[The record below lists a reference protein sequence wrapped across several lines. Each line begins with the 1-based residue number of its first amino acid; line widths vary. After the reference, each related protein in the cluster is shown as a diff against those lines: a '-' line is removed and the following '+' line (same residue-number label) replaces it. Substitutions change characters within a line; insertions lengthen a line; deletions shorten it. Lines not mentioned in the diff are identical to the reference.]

1 MNMNMNM
8 NAEQREKAFGGGMAG
23 RAGAPG
29 AAKQPGESM
38 ALGGELVT
46 LLKEG
51 VRSGDADAGVP
62 EEIERLVV
70 SGAEPE
76 ALMDAL
82 CKAVEKGRISPLLLA
97 QAEKL
102 LGMGPGAD
110 EPVDRDKVVR
120 GGRNQLLL

>member
-1 MNMNMNM
+1 MNGM
-8 NAEQREKAFGGGMAG
+8 QGEKAYGGMAG
-23 RAGAPG
+23 RGAAPG
-29 AAKQPGESM
+29 TMKQPGQSM

-51 VRSGDADAGVP
+51 VKSGDADAGLP
-62 EEIERLVV
+62 EEVERLVMA
-70 SGAEPE
+70 GAAPE

-82 CKAVEKGRISPLLLA
+82 RKAVEKGRISPLLLA

-102 LGMGPGAD
+102 LGMGLGAD